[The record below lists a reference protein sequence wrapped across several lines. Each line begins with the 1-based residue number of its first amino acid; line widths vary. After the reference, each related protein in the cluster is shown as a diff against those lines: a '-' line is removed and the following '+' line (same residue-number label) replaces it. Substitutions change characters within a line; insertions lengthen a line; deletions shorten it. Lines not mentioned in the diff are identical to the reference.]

1 MKLTDDLTRGDWTR
15 ERFGPGWSVA
25 GTVGSGFEAY
35 ARILHPVPASR
46 VDLDVPRQ
54 LPYGMP
60 TIVEETVW
68 PWAEL
73 ARRNGRS
80 MHPLVQSRRLNDDE
94 SRMHFDDGWYC
105 GQTRSGF
112 LEPEY
117 LADIVTRLTPETT
130 TPGDLTVGVWEG
142 WGELQGT
149 GVVYT
154 ASGDDGS
161 AQAAYDEAF
170 RASVAPEV
178 REALARTRYQPPR
191 LFRRRP
197 VVPPLLLELPDR
209 RYLMFA
215 TDAAELS
222 NPDWPLKA
230 GIGWDDESEGVMPQL
245 VWPAD
250 SAWCIASEIDFDF
263 TLVGGTR
270 AAIAAVLDSPLLET
284 YEVQPDDDVSWD
296 GDVVNEFREPAPQLR
311 NPFA

>member
-142 WGELQGT
+142 WGELQAP
-149 GVVYT
+149 
-154 ASGDDGS
+154 ASS
-161 AQAAYDEAF
+161 
-170 RASVAPEV
+170 
-178 REALARTRYQPPR
+178 TPPR
-191 LFRRRP
+191 ETTGLLRLPTTRPSGQASLRR
-197 VVPPLLLELPDR
+197 
-209 RYLMFA
+209 FA
-215 TDAAELS
+215 RH
-222 NPDWPLKA
+222 W
-230 GIGWDDESEGVMPQL
+230 
-245 VWPAD
+245 
-250 SAWCIASEIDFDF
+250 
-263 TLVGGTR
+263 
-270 AAIAAVLDSPLLET
+270 
-284 YEVQPDDDVSWD
+284 
-296 GDVVNEFREPAPQLR
+296 REPDTSRRDCSVVAR
-311 NPFA
+311 SCHRFCSSCRIAGT